1 MPKTRTKKPK
11 KGRARKDARA
21 KIDRKEA
28 MSTGDEKL
36 LGKLKDTPTAQGTFV
51 NFQVVGDK
59 VAGEILAIE
68 EVKGRWGGQTKITV
82 AVKGGAATFF
92 CATLLKREI
101 DRIGANIGDLI
112 AIEFRGTVPS
122 GKGAPAKTFAV
133 VHEPAGKKRG
143 KK

>member
-1 MPKTRTKKPK
+1 MPKKKLKAK
-11 KGRARKDARA
+11 KGRAKKDAQAKITRKDV
-21 KIDRKEA
+21 
-28 MSTGDEKL
+28 MSTGDEKM
-36 LGKLKDTPTAQGTFV
+36 LGKLKDAPTATGSFV
-51 NFQVVGDK
+51 NFQVVGDR

-68 EVKGRWGGQTKITV
+68 TVKGRWGEQQKVTV

-92 CATLLKREI
+92 CSTLLKREL

-112 AIEFRGTVPS
+112 AVEFRGTVPS

-133 VHEPAGKKRG
+133 VHEPAKKRG